1 MCTCVCTCAYR
12 DVPSLHVALAAE
24 GTASSNNIEIGCLNA
39 ETPRLPYAI
48 EAISRSRG
56 G

>member
-24 GTASSNNIEIGCLNA
+24 GTASSNNIEIGCLNRGNTEA
-39 ETPRLPYAI
+39 AI
-48 EAISRSRG
+48 RD
-56 G
+56 